1 MPQGV
6 VGFVSQGNV
15 CAEIFM
21 SESRRHGEQLAAT
34 IQTVLEQ
41 SQKTFADI
49 QGIIIG
55 TGPGSFVGVRVAMS
69 TGKGIGLA
77 RQIPVWGVSTLSA
90 LAFQSRAPAKT
101 KIVSLID
108 ARRAQ
113 GYVQSFDFSG
123 EDIVADT
130 PRAIDPE
137 ALPSYCADAHGVVG
151 NGLFLLDETADL
163 ECARQEWM
171 GPSVIGLWD
180 AFKARCGHQL
190 LDNEIH
196 HLVPEYI
203 RPPDAKRPKVAPD
216 YSLTSS

>member
-6 VGFVSQGNV
+6 VGFVSNGNLG
-15 CAEIFM
+15 AEIYM
-21 SESRRHGEQLAAT
+21 GESRRHGEQLAQT
-34 IQTVLEQ
+34 IRQVLEQ
-41 SQKTFADI
+41 SHKNFSDLD
-49 QGIIIG
+49 GIIIG

-77 RQIPVWGVSTLSA
+77 RRVPVWGVSTLSA
-90 LAFQSRAPAKT
+90 LAFQAREPTMT

-123 EDIVADT
+123 DEVECDT
-130 PRAIDPE
+130 PHAIDPDR
-137 ALPSYCADAHGVVG
+137 LPTYCAHAHRVAG
-151 NGLFLLDETADL
+151 NGLFLLEGVADI
-163 ECARQEWM
+163 EGHQQEYK
-171 GPSVIGLWD
+171 GPSALGLWS
-180 AFKARCGHQL
+180 AFKERCRHGL
-190 LDNEIH
+190 VDDEIH